1 VGRAR
6 YVLLLHISW
15 LHPWKAPGAALVRSA
30 ATDRMVVA
38 LQVCGLDP
46 PFAGGGNLY
55 ETGKNAHLGTGEI
68 IAP

>member
-1 VGRAR
+1 
-6 YVLLLHISW
+6 
-15 LHPWKAPGAALVRSA
+15 
-30 ATDRMVVA
+30 MVVA